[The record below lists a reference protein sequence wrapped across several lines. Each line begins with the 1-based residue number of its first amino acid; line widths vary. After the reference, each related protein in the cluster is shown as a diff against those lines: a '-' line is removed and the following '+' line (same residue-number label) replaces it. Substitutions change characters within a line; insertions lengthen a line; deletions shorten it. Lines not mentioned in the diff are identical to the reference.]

1 MSSLE
6 DRYWSCSCASKVEA
20 KHLSGANW
28 LASKAGEMMSIISS
42 VLRSAYGSLHSVRAA
57 NLLRRGLVLFTVGAS
72 LALVLNLLQVQRKVT
87 LFPEEVM
94 TTLFSSTWWIPPCCG
109 TAAGEQMLFHSTI
122 SDLSIV
128 GTSLTLFALY
138 CLYLPFYVTAYCSQ
152 MCLVFVIFYIILLNH
167 AKLFWF
173 FFGGGG

>member
-6 DRYWSCSCASKVEA
+6 DRCWSCSCASKVEA
-20 KHLSGANW
+20 KHSSGANW

-72 LALVLNLLQVQRKVT
+72 LALVLNLLQIQRKVT

-109 TAAGEQMLFHSTI
+109 TGAGEQMLVYTTI
-122 SDLSIV
+122 SNLSIV
-128 GTSLTLFALY
+128 KRSLTLLAF
-138 CLYLPFYVTAYCSQ
+138 CL
-152 MCLVFVIFYIILLNH
+152 
-167 AKLFWF
+167 LFR
-173 FFGGGG
+173 

>member
-6 DRYWSCSCASKVEA
+6 DRCWSCSCASKVEA
-20 KHLSGANW
+20 KHSSGANW

-72 LALVLNLLQVQRKVT
+72 LALVLNLLQIQRKVT

-109 TAAGEQMLFHSTI
+109 TGAGEQMLF
-122 SDLSIV
+122 
-128 GTSLTLFALY
+128 
-138 CLYLPFYVTAYCSQ
+138 Q
-152 MCLVFVIFYIILLNH
+152 
-167 AKLFWF
+167 
-173 FFGGGG
+173 